1 MKFHYI
7 ESVKIFPVCFNPG
20 LLFPD
25 FQHRFAEDKRRSL
38 ERLVKD
44 KNRRSSEIFSEF
56 MCKREEME
64 KIAEQNIKE
73 VETSWQEQGT
83 NGG

>member
-1 MKFHYI
+1 M
-7 ESVKIFPVCFNPG
+7 
-20 LLFPD
+20 
-25 FQHRFAEDKRRSL
+25 
-38 ERLVKD
+38 KD
-44 KNRRSSEIFSEF
+44 KNRRSSEIFT
-56 MCKREEME
+56 EEIE